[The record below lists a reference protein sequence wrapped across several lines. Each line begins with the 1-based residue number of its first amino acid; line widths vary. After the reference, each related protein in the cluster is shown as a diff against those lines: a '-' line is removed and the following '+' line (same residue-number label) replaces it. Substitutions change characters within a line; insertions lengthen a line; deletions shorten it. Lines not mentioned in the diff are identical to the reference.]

1 MIFPREREKSELRSL
16 CCIYCLNAY
25 KIASN
30 SKFNSLSNWNWF
42 SKNCRI
48 LCLARLWSFSNGCI
62 NDNAIQHKWNYSLDA
77 STEGSTEGSTEVG
90 AMEAS
95 SSSSKGVEDR
105 HAATKNT
112 KPTFMT
118 KSEMLKALL
127 TNQQTIISKM
137 NNAFYTQSSISKN

>member
-1 MIFPREREKSELRSL
+1 MLVCDTSETG
-16 CCIYCLNAY
+16 
-25 KIASN
+25 ASMTTQ
-30 SKFNSLSNWNWF
+30 FN
-42 SKNCRI
+42 I
-48 LCLARLWSFSNGCI
+48 
-62 NDNAIQHKWNYSLDA
+62 KWNYSLDA

-112 KPTFMT
+112 KPTLMT

-127 TNQQTIISKM
+127 TNQQAIISKM
-137 NNAFYTQSSISKN
+137 NNAFYTHIDFKKLSILLL